1 MKRSEHFNVVAGKW
15 LNGYSLSVSGIKY
28 VISGVDSDNSLVLHC
43 SDAKDISCDYS
54 DLFIG
59 SSHIFVNECDHVIC
73 DARRV
78 FVDEQ
83 SHHELYVV
91 NKGDEWRSY
100 WVEDSYVIGSN
111 CCTIRSISDFLRE
124 KSRFFC
130 GDIVAKYDGGV
141 PTYYFVD
148 AFTDVSGIFTVV
160 FSYLDSDGKIAHCYS
175 DKGMYRVREEVA
187 FEHWLSRGFMYNAE
201 SNTLCPISY
210 ELTDNSYVFYCS
222 DEPVPVLANWKIGT
236 YGFAKNK
243 FPFIVPFHKFN
254 PDNIGKSLQYN
265 VIKQQ

>member
-1 MKRSEHFNVVAGKW
+1 MKRSEHLNVVAGKY
-15 LNGYSLSVSGIKY
+15 LKFFPLSVNGLKY
-28 VISGVDSDNSLVLHC
+28 VMYGVDLDNRLVLR
-43 SDAKDISCDYS
+43 SDDKDITCNFS
-54 DLFIG
+54 DLGID
-59 SSHIFVNECDHVIC
+59 SSHIFEDECNRMIYE
-73 DARRV
+73 AKEV
-78 FVDEQ
+78 FIDKQ
-83 SHHELYVV
+83 SHRELYVV
-91 NKGDEWRSY
+91 DKGDEWRSY
-100 WVEDSYVIGSN
+100 WVEDSYVIGAN

-124 KSRFFC
+124 KNKFFC

-175 DKGMYRVREEVA
+175 DKGMYRVLEEVA
-187 FEHWLSRGFMYNAE
+187 FEHWLSRGFKYDEEN
-201 SNTLCPISY
+201 NTLCPISY
-210 ELTDNSYVFYCS
+210 ELTDKAYVFYCS
-222 DEPVPVLANWKIGT
+222 DEPVSVLANWKIGT

>member
-15 LNGYSLSVSGIKY
+15 LNGYSLSVNGRKY
-28 VISGVDSDNSLVLHC
+28 AISGVSPDN
-43 SDAKDISCDYS
+43 K
-54 DLFIG
+54 
-59 SSHIFVNECDHVIC
+59 
-73 DARRV
+73 
-78 FVDEQ
+78 
-83 SHHELYVV
+83 
-91 NKGDEWRSY
+91 
-100 WVEDSYVIGSN
+100 
-111 CCTIRSISDFLRE
+111 
-124 KSRFFC
+124 FFC

-175 DKGMYRVREEVA
+175 DKWMYRVREEVA

-222 DEPVPVLANWKIGT
+222 DEPVSVLANWKIGT
-236 YGFAKNK
+236 Y
-243 FPFIVPFHKFN
+243 
-254 PDNIGKSLQYN
+254 SLCLSTSSIPTIL
-265 VIKQQ
+265 VKVCSTML